1 MTLFA
6 NWAAGLNEKN
16 TETLAACLHDDFEF
30 VRHQTG
36 TTMNKAEMIEM
47 FKGFFSSDAIET
59 KEHNCLYENDE
70 VLVEHSVID
79 FPDGSTES
87 IVTFHRLEDGKIRHT
102 QTGATPI
109 KKES

>member
-6 NWAAGLNEKN
+6 NWAAGLKEKN

-47 FKGFFSSDAIET
+47 FK
-59 KEHNCLYENDE
+59 
-70 VLVEHSVID
+70 VLRVV
-79 FPDGSTES
+79 GW
-87 IVTFHRLEDGKIRHT
+87 R
-102 QTGATPI
+102 TPFNQWI
-109 KKES
+109 KFLFI